1 MAFILSPSK
10 NSGVLRHNQ
19 RMNPQ
24 PRLKGFNL
32 LAILVVRLLSKHH
45 KCVFRSQRVPQL
57 RSRVKAREK
66 IDGVQTAC
74 EWMS

>member
-1 MAFILSPSK
+1 MAFVLSPSK

-19 RMNPQ
+19 QMNPQ

-45 KCVFRSQRVPQL
+45 KCVFRSQL
-57 RSRVKAREK
+57 STSAEVKGE
-66 IDGVQTAC
+66 
-74 EWMS
+74 S